1 MVDMFLCNPQQG
13 CYAICN
19 HNCEACEIIVE
30 SNTISSI
37 ASGGKKVN
45 RRTDVKI
52 QSIFQI
58 FKCSVQ
64 NHGLY

>member
-1 MVDMFLCNPQQG
+1 MFLLKLQQG

-37 ASGGKKVN
+37 ASGGKKVK
-45 RRTDVKI
+45 RRAVVKT
-52 QSIFQI
+52 QSIYLNYTRSIQ
-58 FKCSVQ
+58 K
-64 NHGLY
+64 HGLY

>member
-1 MVDMFLCNPQQG
+1 MFLLNLQQG

-37 ASGGKKVN
+37 AAGGKKV
-45 RRTDVKI
+45 
-52 QSIFQI
+52 S
-58 FKCSVQ
+58 CSYHFTVDIYRVFFLT
-64 NHGLY
+64 GPTL

>member
-1 MVDMFLCNPQQG
+1 MFLLNLQQG

-45 RRTDVKI
+45 RRAAVIT

-58 FKCSVQ
+58 YKCSIQ
-64 NHGLY
+64 KHGLY